1 MVLMYC
7 HYCNTFIQYSLETE
21 MSGRRL
27 RKVTYSLP
35 EDLIDRVRW
44 AVQAGAAPSYS
55 AFVEQ
60 ALSELVHRARER
72 ELAGAFRAAGADPD
86 FLADVGCTL
95 ERFESGDVPPENG
108 KP

>member
-1 MVLMYC
+1 
-7 HYCNTFIQYSLETE
+7 

-35 EDLIDRVRW
+35 EELIDRVRW

-60 ALSELVHRARER
+60 ALSDLVRRAREQH
-72 ELAGAFRAAGADPD
+72 LQAAFESAGADPD
-86 FLADVGCTL
+86 FLSDLNQAMQRFDGSD
-95 ERFESGDVPPENG
+95 ERPEGRES
-108 KP
+108 